1 MEITEKNNGYF
12 LGYKDNETAIF
23 IDEKNYKEK
32 FQQYINDPDNPKW
45 EKIANAGREYTMN
58 NLTNDQATNELVKIR
73 QYLSPIFFPK
83 KPEIID
89 PISPFFFDDNKKI
102 NCLFSSLNLLKMVL
116 PEMLSYNSI
125 YILFSNFL
133 NELKFSNNWIIHY
146 IFWEM
151 NLLKKIGFDMNL
163 PSNYV
168 ARSYNKMITVN
179 IDNENINVPSFMV
192 DKKFDNIDTKSI
204 YYALTFIGKFLK
216 KNILTPNNLNYPIS
230 RIKLENYFR

>member
-1 MEITEKNNGYF
+1 MEWKDEGYLLSKNNYSENSVIIEVFTLNHGKCPGIVYGGTSRKIKNYLQLGNKIHVNLKTKNESRLGYF
-12 LGYKDNETAIF
+12 
-23 IDEKNYKEK
+23 
-32 FQQYINDPDNPKW
+32 
-45 EKIANAGREYTMN
+45 KI
-58 NLTNDQATNELVKIR
+58 
-73 QYLSPIFFPK
+73 
-83 KPEIID
+83 EIID

-102 NCLFSSLNLLKMVL
+102 NCLISSLNLLKTVL
-116 PEMLSYNSI
+116 PESLSYNSI

-133 NELKFSNNWIIHY
+133 SELKFSNNWIIHY

-163 PSNYV
+163 ASNYV
-168 ARSYNKMITVN
+168 TKSYKKKMITVN

-192 DKKFDNIDTKSI
+192 NKNFENIDTKSI

>member
-1 MEITEKNNGYF
+1 MQWKDEGFLLSKNMFGENSLIIEVFTLNHGKCSGIVYGGTSKKIKNYLQLGNKIDVDLKKKSDNKLGYF
-12 LGYKDNETAIF
+12 
-23 IDEKNYKEK
+23 
-32 FQQYINDPDNPKW
+32 
-45 EKIANAGREYTMN
+45 KI
-58 NLTNDQATNELVKIR
+58 
-73 QYLSPIFFPK
+73 
-83 KPEIID
+83 EIIEA
-89 PISPFFFDDNKKI
+89 ISPFFFDDNKKI
-102 NCLFSSLNLLKMVL
+102 NCLFSSLNLLKTVL
-116 PEMLSYNSI
+116 PELLSYNSI
-125 YILFSNFL
+125 YVLFDNFL
-133 NELKFSNNWIIHY
+133 NELKFNNNWIIHY

-168 ARSYNKMITVN
+168 TRSYNKKKMITVN